1 MFESKMHES
10 RDMANF
16 QAYMTGYYVQ
26 MAIASCLSKDAKY
39 PSEPIDVRSAAEIE
53 RFRASPEY
61 QEQQRLI
68 MLTKMRQDERRERRD
83 KKRKTEMQSKGGW
96 IDG

>member
-1 MFESKMHES
+1 MFEDKLHES

-16 QAYMTGYYVQ
+16 QAYMTGYYTQ
-26 MAIASCLSKDAKY
+26 LAIASCFSKTAKY
-39 PSEPIDVRSAAEIE
+39 PSEPVDVRSKAEIE

-68 MLTKMRQDERRERRD
+68 MLTKMRQDERRKRRE
-83 KKRKTEMQSKGGW
+83 KRKKEEMQSKGGW